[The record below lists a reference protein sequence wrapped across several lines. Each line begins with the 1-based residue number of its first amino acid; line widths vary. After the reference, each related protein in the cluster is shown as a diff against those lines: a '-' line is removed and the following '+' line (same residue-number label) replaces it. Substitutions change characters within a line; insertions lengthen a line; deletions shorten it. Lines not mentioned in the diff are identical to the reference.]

1 MQAQTPKR
9 KRTALVTGASNGIG
23 AAIALELA
31 NDGFDLAL
39 SATRVENLA
48 TVIPIVEA
56 VGARAVPLTL
66 DLRSLISIERVTDA
80 AIEAFGQLDVV
91 VNNAA
96 MPFRKAA
103 LDITL
108 EDWNAVIETN
118 VTGAFFLCQKIGRH
132 FIARKVPGCIIN
144 LASTHGVVGYA
155 GVAAYGISK
164 AAIIHMTKTL
174 AVEWAEHGIRV
185 NAVAPGTVETPS
197 RAKTLAD
204 PQMRQGI
211 LSRVPLHRFG
221 TPEEVASAVRYLASP
236 AAAYI
241 TGQTLLLDGGLT
253 ACGARGT
260 GPK

>member
-1 MQAQTPKR
+1 MQAQTSTR

-48 TVIPIVEA
+48 AVIPKVEA

-66 DLRSLISIERVTDA
+66 DLRSLSSIERVTDA

-103 LDITL
+103 FDITL

-118 VTGAFFLCQKIGRH
+118 VTGAFFLCQRIGRH
-132 FIARKVPGCIIN
+132 HRTNAASRRWSNRLRGARDRTEII
-144 LASTHGVVGYA
+144 
-155 GVAAYGISK
+155 
-164 AAIIHMTKTL
+164 
-174 AVEWAEHGIRV
+174 EE
-185 NAVAPGTVETPS
+185 
-197 RAKTLAD
+197 
-204 PQMRQGI
+204 PQW
-211 LSRVPLHRFG
+211 SVDHS
-221 TPEEVASAVRYLASP
+221 VHAVR
-236 AAAYI
+236 
-241 TGQTLLLDGGLT
+241 
-253 ACGARGT
+253 C
-260 GPK
+260 K